1 MVCYNFMPVFDW
13 TRSDLARKRPD
24 GSTVLAYNQDVIDQ
38 IDPEHMRE
46 SIEKMSN
53 GFVMPGWEPERLEKL
68 KALFDAYKD
77 VDSEKLFN
85 NLVYFLEQSALYVR
99 NTISIWVFIRMI
111 RMAYFRTSKN
121 REK

>member
-1 MVCYNFMPVFDW
+1 
-13 TRSDLARKRPD
+13 
-24 GSTVLAYNQDVIDQ
+24 
-38 IDPEHMRE
+38 
-46 SIEKMSN
+46 MSN

-111 RMAYFRTSKN
+111 PHGLFSDFQESYYLTKENLDRFLKLV
-121 REK
+121 E